1 MTQRDPEYDRFGPW
15 VVEISDEDPPPPLFV
30 PHLTRTDEPLLSVKI
45 PRRIA
50 RRDAH
55 PGMDLYDYLVSLYEE
70 ELVILERVDHS
81 VRSQTIPYRDVRHLI
96 LRDALLQGSLHLAM
110 PGRAYDL
117 PFSTV
122 SRDVMVRVVDLI
134 RERYVPAGEERPD
147 IAPVEVRGL
156 SFYFEGLLSEM
167 RASGTD
173 MQPVA
178 AQADTPMH
186 IHERATW
193 RRLLFGIVD
202 KRLLE
207 SVHLTD
213 GRELEIISRG
223 QHYAYRWQAI
233 YGRHV
238 SFIPIAHLERV
249 EWQDEGPGSA
259 IIRLTLGTG
268 GGSCEYRFT
277 LDNPTLDA
285 YRSTLAR
292 LTGQR

>member
-30 PHLTRTDEPLLSVKI
+30 PYLTRTDQPLVSVKI

-55 PGMDLYDYLVSLYEE
+55 PGMDLYDYLVSLYDQ

-81 VRSQTIPYRDVRHLI
+81 VRTQSIPYRDVRHLI
-96 LRDALLQGSLHLAM
+96 LRDTLLQGSLHLAT

-134 RERYVPAGEERPD
+134 RERYVPTDGTYPAVT
-147 IAPVEVRGL
+147 PVDVRGL
-156 SFYFEGLLSEM
+156 SFYFEGLLGEE
-167 RASGTD
+167 RTTGSG

-178 AQADTPMH
+178 AQADTPMR
-186 IHERATW
+186 IHERAAW

-213 GRELEIISRG
+213 GRELQIISRG

-238 SFIPIAHLERV
+238 CYIPVAHLERV
-249 EWQDEGPGSA
+249 EWQDEGPESA
-259 IIRLTLGTG
+259 VIRLTLRTG
-268 GGSCEYRFT
+268 AGAREHLFT
-277 LDNPTLDA
+277 LDNPTIDA

-292 LTGQR
+292 LTGGR